1 MPKTSQLLT
10 LAGSALTLLGGAVLV
25 AALIAPQAV
34 PVLTVTFSF
43 AHLRTPTPAYLGTPL
58 PPPAGHLAGQA
69 IPFVLPVMPVRAA
82 ETPTPSP
89 PPTASDT
96 PTVTATVSATPS
108 RTPPPT
114 ASRTPER
121 RRTATPMASA
131 LPTAMATPTLTVP
144 PTATATPTP
153 SRTPTP
159 TPRSPAPERI
169 LIPALGVDAPVQPV
183 GWHTVEIEGQTF
195 GQWDV
200 PQGYAAGWHNTSA
213 PPGQP
218 GNTVLNGHHN
228 IEGQVFGRLI
238 DLTPGDAVILVGGG
252 RRFHYMV
259 AQIMV
264 LQERWRTPQERLE
277 NARWTLP
284 SQDERLTLVTCWPQT
299 GNSHRLIV
307 VAVPADP
314 H

>member
-10 LAGSALTLLGGAVLV
+10 LVGSALALLGAAVLV
-25 AALIAPQAV
+25 AALVAPQAM
-34 PVLTVTFSF
+34 PGIAVTFSF

-58 PPPAGHLAGQA
+58 PPPAGRPAGQA
-69 IPFVLPVMPVRAA
+69 IPFVLPVMPIREA
-82 ETPTPSP
+82 ETPTPFP
-89 PPTASDT
+89 PPTA
-96 PTVTATVSATPS
+96 TATPSATPS
-108 RTPPPT
+108 RTPSPT
-114 ASRTPER
+114 ASRTLAR
-121 RRTATPMASA
+121 RRTATPTASA
-131 LPTAMATPTLTVP
+131 LPTATAPPTLTA
-144 PTATATPTP
+144 TASATATPTP
-153 SRTPTP
+153 TRTPTP
-159 TPRSPAPERI
+159 TPRPPAPERI

-183 GWHTVEIEGQTF
+183 GWHTVEIEGETF

-200 PQGYAAGWHNTSA
+200 PQGYAAGWHETSA

-238 DLTPGDAVILVGGG
+238 DLAPGDAVILVGGG
-252 RRFHYMV
+252 RRFRYVV

-284 SQDERLTLVTCWPQT
+284 SQDERLTLVTCWPQN

-307 VAVPADP
+307 VAMPVAV